1 LILDAE
7 FLISVDRGERTA
19 QEFLSAALMHETPLT
34 TTHPVVAR
42 VWRDGVRQARLARF
56 LQSVVVVAFD
66 DGPDVGDLLARSG
79 TSDVV
84 DAHLVVMAVR
94 RSEPILTGDMHDLE
108 SLTAALR
115 DRRPHVLSWP

>member
-1 LILDAE
+1 MILDAG
-7 FLISVDRGERTA
+7 FLISVDRGERVA
-19 QEFLSAALMHETPLT
+19 QEFLTAALVHETPLT
-34 TTHPVVAR
+34 TTHPVVAQ
-42 VWRDGVRQARLARF
+42 VWSDGARQARLARF

-66 DGPDVGDLLARSG
+66 DGPEVGNLLARSG

-94 RSEPILTGDMHDLE
+94 RSEPILTGDVHDLE

-115 DRRPHVLSWP
+115 DRRPDLLSWP